1 MSDRD
6 HLPTELR
13 ESLDDLREYLA
24 DQIPPLL
31 AADGIGLLVARAPDA
46 LTDQVERWVSLHH
59 QARRSTVR
67 FADLA
72 FHALRKLFLL
82 GELALIPKQDLAAY
96 LRSLV
101 ESLAPHCAPEDRE
114 LFRTSLERL
123 RSGPPE
129 LSAGALRAGGA
140 LTSQAP
146 GIEAPGDDPAS
157 GELARE
163 LRHFSLLLG
172 RVKAPGGGA
181 APGAPRPAPGED
193 LVAALLSAAASSAR
207 DPTELGKYLQH
218 LQQLGV
224 VGADPADAVRRLT
237 RALPAWAPAEAP
249 EPETLGSSAR
259 AIHRLVDLAG
269 EPMQRLARF
278 EEVVGA
284 IVEEANSGS
293 LARAVALVQVAS
305 RLLADQRVPAADA
318 EMARGRA
325 GQSLDTERLRS
336 FALDP
341 RHHPQLR
348 QLMAFFPGFRPEGL
362 LVSLEDQPDRA
373 LRRLYMTLI
382 EVHGPAARSAILERL
397 EGALADSRDVA
408 WFWQRNLVYLL
419 HRIPCPP
426 DELEERELEYV
437 LAFSEL
443 GHHPRVVG
451 EAVTRLG
458 QIPHERAEGA
468 LGARFR
474 EVEAGIESGGLP
486 GVGLEDLKRLRA
498 LLESLLL
505 RGGSDTARRTVVQ
518 AALRRLR
525 EAGDGGALA
534 ELRKVDLSGDPALV
548 DELLQALREALP
560 RKLLGVTLRRN
571 DEVITGIVQGL
582 SSTPTPPVL
591 RLLEELAH
599 GYPREPFGLEAG
611 RALAAFAA
619 PPAPDAGTD
628 AAQETTA
635 PAAPAAQRMEGDLR
649 LFGLPNL
656 LQSLSQNELSG
667 TLTLRDDRGA
677 IVAVLELREGD
688 LVSCS
693 TSRLQ
698 GEEAFYQILER
709 QAGTSFVLEGGERE
723 ARAGGAGGMKP
734 QGILRLLMEGMRRHD
749 EYQRARALVPDP
761 AVLVPAGPKP
771 TALPGE
777 TDGVFVRDL
786 WTQVKGGATAAACEE
801 ALPTDP
807 YRIRTLLAHWLAEG
821 AVTATR
827 PTDPALHPA
836 P

>member
-1 MSDRD
+1 MSDGD
-6 HLPTELR
+6 HLSTELR
-13 ESLDDLREYLA
+13 ESLEDLRDYLA
-24 DQIPPLL
+24 DEIPPLL
-31 AADGIGLLVARAPDA
+31 AADGIELLIGRAPDG
-46 LTDQVERWVSLHH
+46 LTDQVERWISLHH

-82 GELALIPKQDLAAY
+82 GELALIPKQDLGAY

-101 ESLAPHCAPEDRE
+101 ESLVPHCAPEDRE

-123 RSGPPE
+123 RSGPRE
-129 LSAGALRAGGA
+129 LSPGGLRAGSI
-140 LTSQAP
+140 LTSQAS
-146 GIEAPGDDPAS
+146 GLQAAGDEAAS

-163 LRHFSLLLG
+163 LRRFSLLLA
-172 RVKAPGGGA
+172 RVKSPGGGT
-181 APGAPRPAPGED
+181 APGAPDAAPGED

-207 DPTELGKYLQH
+207 DPSELGKYLQH

-224 VGADPADAVRRLT
+224 VEAGSAQVVRSLA
-237 RALPAWAPAEAP
+237 RALPAWAPVEAP
-249 EPETLGSSAR
+249 EPEELGSSAR

-284 IVEEANSGS
+284 IVEEASSGS
-293 LARAVALVQVAS
+293 LARAVALVQVAA
-305 RLLADQRVPAADA
+305 RLLADGRVPAADA
-318 EMARGRA
+318 EMVRGRA
-325 GQSLDTERLRS
+325 QGSLDTERLRS
-336 FALDP
+336 FALDS
-341 RHHPQLR
+341 RLHPQLR
-348 QLMAFFPGFRPEGL
+348 QLLGFFPGLRPEGI
-362 LVSLEDQPDRA
+362 LVSLENQPDRA
-373 LRRLYMTLI
+373 LRRLLLTLL
-382 EVHGPAARSAILERL
+382 EVHGPAARPAILERL

-419 HRIPCPP
+419 HRIPCST
-426 DELEERELEYV
+426 DEVEERELEYV

-468 LGARFR
+468 LLARFR

-486 GVGLEDLKRLRA
+486 EVGLEDLERLRA
-498 LLESLLL
+498 LLTTLLL
-505 RGGSDTARRTVVQ
+505 RGGSDTARRALVQ

-534 ELRKVDLSGDPALV
+534 ELRKVDLSRDPDLV
-548 DELLQALREALP
+548 DELLQVLRDALP

-571 DEVITGIVQGL
+571 DEIITRVVQGL
-582 SSTPTPPVL
+582 SSTPTAPVL
-591 RLLEELAH
+591 RLLEELAG
-599 GYPREPFGLEAG
+599 GYPREPFGLEAS
-611 RALAAFAA
+611 RVLAALGA
-619 PPAPDAGTD
+619 PPAPDARPEAAPD
-628 AAQETTA
+628 AG

-656 LQSLSQNELSG
+656 LQSLAQNELSG
-667 TLTLRDDRGA
+667 ILTLRDDRGA
-677 IVAVLELREGD
+677 TVAVLELRKGE
-688 LVSCS
+688 LVYCS

-698 GEEAFYQILER
+698 GEQAFYQILER
-709 QAGTSFVLEGGERE
+709 QVATSFLLEGGERGS
-723 ARAGGAGGMKP
+723 RTGGAGAMEP
-734 QGILRLLMEGMRRHD
+734 RGILRLLMEGMRRHD

-771 TALPGE
+771 TSLPGE
-777 TDGVFVRDL
+777 TDGVFMRDL

-801 ALPTDP
+801 TLPADA
-807 YRIRTLLAHWLAEG
+807 YRVRTLLAHWLAEG
-821 AVTATR
+821 AVTARQTE
-827 PTDPALHPA
+827 PPSASA
-836 P
+836 